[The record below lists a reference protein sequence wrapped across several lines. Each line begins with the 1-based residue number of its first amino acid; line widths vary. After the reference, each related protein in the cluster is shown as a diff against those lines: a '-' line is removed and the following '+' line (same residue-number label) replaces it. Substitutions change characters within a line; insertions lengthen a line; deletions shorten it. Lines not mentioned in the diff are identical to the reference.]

1 MAKAFKFRVEPV
13 LKLRWQT
20 ERLALQKLAD
30 AQRRVGEVEAAIAR
44 LREELRDQDRRVRE
58 GVLTGSV
65 DVEYMSL
72 YRRHVMALH
81 RRMIEQAHRLHE
93 ATTLLDERRREA
105 AGAMKQRKIL
115 QTLKD
120 KLKARYLD
128 DIERAE
134 GREQDD
140 LTLMRVGHRRV
151 EEAG

>member
-13 LKLRWQT
+13 LKLRQEK
-20 ERLALQKLAD
+20 ERLALKELAD
-30 AQRRVGEVEAAIAR
+30 ARRRVAEVEDAIAHLR
-44 LREELRDQDRRVRE
+44 DELREQDRQVRE

-81 RRMIEQAHRLHE
+81 RRMIDQARRLQE
-93 ATTLLDERRREA
+93 ATVYLDERRAEA
-105 AGAMKQRKIL
+105 VGAIEQRKVL

-120 KLKARYLD
+120 KRKARYLHEL
-128 DIERAE
+128 ERAE